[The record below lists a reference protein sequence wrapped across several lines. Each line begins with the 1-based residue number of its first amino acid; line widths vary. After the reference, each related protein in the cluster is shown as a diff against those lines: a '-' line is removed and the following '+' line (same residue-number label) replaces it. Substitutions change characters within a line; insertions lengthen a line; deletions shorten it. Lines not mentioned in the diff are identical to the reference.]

1 MSEFQ
6 QEVRATMRTQQEI
19 DEERNHNRRSAG
31 ISAFIDGTNAP
42 GGGDYGYQVMLE
54 WLFQTF
60 ESDHGAG
67 ATVSTVL
74 EALKPV
80 LRNYPDLS
88 KMVNKLDNIIDEIEA
103 SN

>member
-1 MSEFQ
+1 MSDFQ
-6 QEVRATMRTQQEI
+6 KEVRTTLRTVAEI
-19 DEERNHNRRSAG
+19 EAEKHHQVRSAG
-31 ISAFIDGTNAP
+31 MAAFIDATNVP

-80 LRNYPDLS
+80 LGNVHDLS
-88 KMVNKLDNIIDEIEA
+88 KVASKLDKIIDEIEA
-103 SN
+103 SK

>member
-1 MSEFQ
+1 MSGFQ
-6 QEVRATMRTQQEI
+6 KEVLAKMRTQQEV

-31 ISAFIDGTNAP
+31 ITAFIDGTNAP

-60 ESDHGAG
+60 EADHGAS

-80 LRNYPDLS
+80 LRNHSDLS
-88 KMVNKLDNIIDEIEA
+88 KVASKLGKIIDEIEA